1 MTEESSSDK
10 NRRIQHIRNL
20 FAFDLFSQHR
30 FQESLKIFAELGTDP
45 SHVIGLYPNLLPQE
59 YRNELE
65 YPDKVPELEGIDL
78 ENGYLS
84 LIEYLTHVSV

>member
-30 FQESLKIFAELGTDP
+30 FQESLKIFAELGTGENF
-45 SHVIGLYPNLLPQE
+45 VTLYLEILLALNLHLNNRFCCVE
-59 YRNELE
+59 MR
-65 YPDKVPELEGIDL
+65 
-78 ENGYLS
+78 
-84 LIEYLTHVSV
+84 